1 MYKQFLSFLLP
12 SLLLTSCFDPED
24 DQLPT
29 TTEKQE
35 TVKKETPTP
44 KPEVKKPIP
53 KGSYH
58 IAIAGED
65 FSSASDSKYL
75 YEGVNRY
82 AQNLIT
88 SNIGKD
94 FTKLGSINLKTA
106 DQKWNFEGKDDSR
119 PFEDYL
125 EKIKSYSIDSLFVKV
140 SGKKFNNVNIS
151 KLLKKEDT
159 LKDVNIFMVGKENKS
174 SLVQKFAG
182 DNIST
187 GIYNENIAAYIAG
200 FQSAVGSIKFN
211 TKNKEFLTT
220 ETSYF
225 IGVKDNDADSLK
237 KANAF
242 RRGVIA
248 ASEHSSYRD
257 VLSVNFVSKELDPG
271 PDDSLS
277 HSISNWKKDNL
288 LYNIIEKSSFKD
300 GEHQIIYI
308 AGATAKDWRGTSADS
323 NVDNVDVGDDTGL
336 IGSLYNYDAITND
349 DTPYDDLKQWDFNK
363 SIGLI
368 LDEHSSLADVDK
380 TSIEGDNT
388 NVNRHGLKVMGS
400 IGKEGLGDWAYA
412 QLAIKNHY
420 LGFASSDFMGKH
432 FIFGAPLN
440 IYNNNVFDQS
450 NYDFS
455 FDSPYADETFRPSFW
470 TVFKWKYD
478 TNKLTSNEKKWFAA

>member
-1 MYKQFLSFLLP
+1 MIKNFWSLLLP
-12 SLLLTSCFDPED
+12 SLLLSSCFDPED
-24 DQLPT
+24 DQLPAT
-29 TTEKQE
+29 TKKQE
-35 TVKKETPTP
+35 TIKKETPP
-44 KPEVKKPIP
+44 KKNEVKKPVS

-58 IAIAGED
+58 LAIAGDD

-94 FTKLGSINLKTA
+94 YTKLGSINLKTA
-106 DQKWNFEGKDDSR
+106 DQKWNFEAKDDSR
-119 PFEDYL
+119 SFEDYL

-140 SGKKFNNVNIS
+140 SGKEFNNINIS

-159 LKDVNIFMVGKENKS
+159 LKDVNIFMVGKKNKS

-182 DNIST
+182 ENIST

-200 FQSAVGSIKFN
+200 FQSAVGSMKFN
-211 TKNKEFLTT
+211 TKTKEFLTT

-225 IGVKDNDADSLK
+225 IGVKDNDAASLK

-248 ASEHSSYRD
+248 ASLHSSYRD
-257 VLSVNFVSKELDPG
+257 LLSVNFVSKELDPG
-271 PDDSLS
+271 PEDSLS

-288 LYNIIEKSSFKD
+288 LFNIIDKSSFKD
-300 GEHQIIYI
+300 GDHQIIYI
-308 AGATAKDWRGTSADS
+308 AGATAKDWRGTSADV
-323 NVDNVDVGDDTGL
+323 NVDNVDIGDDAGL
-336 IGSLYNYDAITND
+336 IGSLYNYQAITSDN
-349 DTPYDDLKQWDFNK
+349 TPYDDLKQWEFNK

-368 LDEHSSLADVDK
+368 LDEHSAIANVDK

-400 IGKEGLGDWAYA
+400 IGNEGLGDWAYA

-420 LGFASSDFMGKH
+420 LDFKTNDFKGKH

-455 FDSPYADETFRPSFW
+455 FDSPVADEAFRPSLW
-470 TVFKWKYD
+470 SVFKWKYD
-478 TNKLTSNEKKWFAA
+478 TNRLTTNEEKWFGS